1 MPSEPLTFAGICESI
16 AYSRRNGVPL
26 RSIKMSYDQLVHLIS
41 HSTFYDRLNFV
52 ITINHDGTCTETIYG
67 LPIEIVQSTGQMG
80 IPFSGQQKLLPA
92 PHRTPQEKYMDEL
105 REWKRLRDLEEDKD
119 D

>member
-1 MPSEPLTFAGICESI
+1 MPSETTFASICELI

-26 RSIKMSYDQLVHLIS
+26 RTIKMSYDQLVHLIS

-67 LPIEIVQSTGQMG
+67 LPLEIVHF
-80 IPFSGQQKLLPA
+80 PDKQQKLFPD
-92 PHRTPQEKYMDEL
+92 HRTPSEKHRDEL
-105 REWKRLRDLEEDKD
+105 EEYRRKRDSED
-119 D
+119 

>member
-1 MPSEPLTFAGICESI
+1 MPFEPPTFAGICESI

-26 RSIKMSYDQLVHLIS
+26 RTIKMSYDQLVHLIS
-41 HSTFYDRLNFV
+41 HSTYYDRLNFV

-67 LPIEIVQSTGQMG
+67 IPIELIETQGEFGFV
-80 IPFSGQQKLLPA
+80 SGKWTPRTE
-92 PHRTPQEKYMDEL
+92 HRTPEQKYMDEL
-105 REWKRLRDLEEDKD
+105 REWKRLRDLEDEDKD